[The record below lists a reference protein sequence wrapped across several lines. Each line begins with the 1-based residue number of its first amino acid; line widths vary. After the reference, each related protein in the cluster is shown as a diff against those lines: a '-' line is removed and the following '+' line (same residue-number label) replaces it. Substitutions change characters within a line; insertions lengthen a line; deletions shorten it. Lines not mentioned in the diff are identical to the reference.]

1 MTQEFLSRDE
11 VDALMQGVGDDGAAA
26 AADASAPG
34 RLRAVNLAT
43 QERASRVRMPALDL
57 VHERF
62 AELLRTTLFGE
73 LRRVPTITAVP
84 LRAQTYGELMAELAT
99 PVHVTV
105 VDMKPLGGHALVTI
119 DASLVGVFVDAM
131 FGGGSVKPGAEN
143 RSFTAT
149 EERLVDRIVVMLL
162 AAYAKSWHDVAV
174 LTPERVRTETQPRF
188 VQLADADDIIHC
200 ARFAI
205 DIGTGGGAL
214 QVCLPRT
221 LLAPL
226 RDRLQ
231 APARED
237 TRAPGTDWRAP
248 LADGVQAVEVEVTVD
263 LAHCSLR
270 LTDLLNMQPGDLFSI
285 DIPERVVAEV
295 NGIPM
300 FDCRYGIAG
309 GHYALS
315 IARVLA
321 PRPQQPKPTAP

>member
-11 VDALMQGVGDDGAAA
+11 VDALMQGVADDGSTPVAANGP
-26 AADASAPG
+26 SG
-34 RLRAVNLAT
+34 RLRAVNVAT

-62 AELLRTTLFGE
+62 TELLRATLHGE
-73 LRRVPTITAVP
+73 LRRVPAITAVP
-84 LRAQTYGELMAELAT
+84 MRAQTYAEFIGELAT

-119 DASLVGVFVDAM
+119 DASLVGIFVDAL
-131 FGGGSVKPGAEN
+131 FGGGSVKPGAET

-149 EERLVDRIVVMLL
+149 EERLVDRIVVLLL
-162 AAYAKSWHDVAV
+162 AAYAKSWHDVAI
-174 LTPERVRTETQPRF
+174 LAPERVRTETQPRF
-188 VQLADADDIIHC
+188 VQLADADDIVHC
-200 ARFAI
+200 ARFSI
-205 DIGTGGGAL
+205 DIGSGGGAL
-214 QVCLPRT
+214 QICLPRA

-237 TRAPGTDWRAP
+237 ARPPATSWRAP
-248 LADGVQAVEVEVTVD
+248 LADGMQAVEVELTVD
-263 LAHCSLR
+263 LAQCSIR
-270 LTDLLNMQPGDLFSI
+270 LSDLLKMQPGDLFSI

-300 FDCRYGIAG
+300 FDCRFGVAG

-315 IARVLA
+315 VARVLA
-321 PRPQQPKPTAP
+321 SRAPKPSPTAP